1 MNKFIMAF
9 LIVSFAVIGR
19 GVAEKSADGYDRT
32 NIQSVVTIENDVIM
46 DNTLP
51 RYGTVCA
58 DVKVYGQPAEDND
71 PLYEIKAG
79 EVVRLREQS
88 HGNGRK
94 WVMIAPANYIRLTDL
109 CAR

>member
-1 MNKFIMAF
+1 MNKLIIAF
-9 LIVSFAVIGR
+9 LVVSFAVIGR
-19 GVAEKSADGYDRT
+19 QTSEKSANGYDK
-32 NIQSVVTIENDVIM
+32 IKSVVTIENGVIM
-46 DNTLP
+46 GNTLP
-51 RYGTVCA
+51 MYGMVCA
-58 DVKVYGQPAEDND
+58 NTKVYGQPAEDDN